1 MNKNLSWFM
10 GVICGVVL
18 AFGLSLGGVAVSAE
32 QAPPSS
38 MEQQITSA
46 KSKADHEALAAQY
59 EQDAKDAKA
68 KADEHRD
75 MAKAYAR
82 AGFGEKHNLQAHCKT
97 IAERYEQVAKESIAM
112 AKIHRELAEKAK

>member
-1 MNKNLSWFM
+1 MQKKSSSLMNA
-10 GVICGVVL
+10 I
-18 AFGLSLGGVAVSAE
+18 GVAMLSFALSFSGVAISAE
-32 QAPPSS
+32 QAPPF

-59 EQDAKDAKA
+59 EQEAKDAKA
-68 KADEHRD
+68 KADDHRE

-97 IAERYEQVAKESIAM
+97 IAERYEQVAKESLAM